1 MQNLTLLK
9 TLVAALSLFIA
20 TSISAGPFDKG
31 KMNVSLV
38 VGAGTAFNQNYTIV
52 GAGLDYFVLHGL
64 QLGVDAQAWL
74 GGDRSIYKISPQ
86 ARYVLDT
93 GTSLK
98 PYIGAFYRKTYIENL
113 DDLESVGGRAG
124 VYLRTDGRYSLSAGV
139 VFENYLD
146 CNDTVFNNCSET
158 YPELVFSFAI

>member
-9 TLVAALSLFIA
+9 TLVAVLALAIA
-20 TSISAGPFDKG
+20 PSISAGPFDKG

-38 VGAGTAFNQNYTIV
+38 VGAGSAFNENYTIV